1 MKLDTIL
8 QKFGLTPKESL
19 LYLAA
24 LELGSASV
32 QKIAAK
38 ASVKRSTAYEVLE
51 DLRFKGLVTTF
62 LKKHI
67 RYYSAEDP
75 SQVMKLAESRVDT
88 LKQALP
94 ELNAIVGK
102 SRKRPSVRF
111 YEGKDGIRQIL
122 KEILAENPTEL
133 LAFGSAA
140 DLFAEIIDFPVFFV
154 RERLKRKI
162 PIKVIHRDSPKARER
177 QRLGP
182 QELREV
188 RIIPDT
194 YPYHGIVYI
203 WKNKIAQLSF
213 KNDYI
218 AVVTESIELAAI
230 QRALFMN
237 LWNSLN

>member
-75 SQVMKLAESRVDT
+75 SQVVELAESRVDT

-94 ELNAIVGK
+94 ELNAIVGQ

-111 YEGKDGIRQIL
+111 YEGKDGMKIIL
-122 KEILAENPTEL
+122 QEILNEADEM
-133 LAFGSAA
+133 LAFASV
-140 DLFAEIIDFPVFFV
+140 DDVFRELNHFENFV
-154 RERLKRKI
+154 QTRIKKKI
-162 PIKVIHRDSPKARER
+162 PLRVILRASPKATER

-182 QELREV
+182 QELRQV
-188 RIIPDT
+188 KIIPAD
-194 YPYHGIVYI
+194 PAFHGLIYI
-203 WKNKIAQLSF
+203 WKNKIAQFSF
-213 KNDYI
+213 KGDYI
-218 AVVTESIELAAI
+218 AVVTESIELSAM